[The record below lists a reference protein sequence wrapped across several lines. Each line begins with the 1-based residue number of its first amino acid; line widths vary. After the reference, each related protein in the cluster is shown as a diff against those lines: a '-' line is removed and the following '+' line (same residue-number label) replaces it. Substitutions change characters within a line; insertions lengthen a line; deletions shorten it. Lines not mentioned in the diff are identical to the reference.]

1 MRVAQIH
8 GLHTDQQVDEMGEN
22 LVQRFRRL
30 WWTLYSLDR
39 RFSAMVGLAHSL
51 HDHDITSPLPDVSSF
66 DEPFVLSVKLS
77 QQIGKVVTSM
87 ALLEHY
93 TTC

>member
-1 MRVAQIH
+1 MRVAQIN
-8 GLHTDQQVDEMGEN
+8 GLHTDHQVEDTGEH

-51 HDHDITSPLPDVSSF
+51 HDQDITSPLPDVSSF
-66 DEPFVLSVKLS
+66 EEPFVLSVRLS
-77 QQIGKVVTSM
+77 QQIGKAVNSM
-87 ALLEHY
+87 
-93 TTC
+93 CIS